1 MTSFFAYPAGFR
13 GGVRV
18 AACDLDGDGRAEIV
32 TGTGPG
38 GSPHVRAVKVG
49 PAGYPVGDLASF
61 LAYPAAFAGGI
72 YVACGDVDGD
82 GVPDLVTGADAG
94 GGSHVRVLQF
104 QNGAPGGVVPFLD
117 LLAYLPAFAGG
128 VRVAAGNVD
137 GSDRAALVLAPGPGG
152 GPHVRV
158 LKWTG
163 STLASLAEFFA
174 YSPAFSGGVFVAVGD
189 LTGDGRAEIVT
200 GADAGGG
207 PHVRAF
213 TGTGADTGASFF
225 AYPAGFLGGVRVAVG
240 QLDGA
245 GPAEI
250 LAGPGPS
257 GGPHV
262 RAFTGAGAPTAPSFF
277 AY

>member
-1 MTSFFAYPAGFR
+1 
-13 GGVRV
+13 
-18 AACDLDGDGRAEIV
+18 
-32 TGTGPG
+32 
-38 GSPHVRAVKVG
+38 
-49 PAGYPVGDLASF
+49 
-61 LAYPAAFAGGI
+61 
-72 YVACGDVDGD
+72 VACSDVDGD
-82 GVPDLVTGADAG
+82 GVPELMTGADAG
-94 GGSHVRVLQF
+94 GGPHVRLLKLQA
-104 QNGAPGGVVPFLD
+104 GAPGGGVPFLD
-117 LLAYLPAFAGG
+117 FFAYAPAFAGG

-137 GSDRAALVLAPGPGG
+137 GTDRAALILAPGPGG

-163 STLASLAEFFA
+163 SALTDLANFFA
-174 YSPAFSGGVFVAVGD
+174 YSPAFAGGVFVAAGD

-213 TGTGADTGASFF
+213 TGTGADTGLSFF

-250 LAGPGPS
+250 VTAAGPS
-257 GGPHV
+257 GGPHI
-262 RAFTGAGAPTAPSFF
+262 RSFTGAGTPAAASFL